1 MALSLLAREQR
12 LAALPRTMIKKVAH
26 IAVAVR
32 SVDQASRF
40 FEKVLGLHCE
50 RTEVV
55 ETEKA
60 KVAFFP
66 LGETEIELVEGI
78 EKGNPLE
85 NFLEKRGEGIH
96 HICLEVA
103 NLDQAMTQLRKSGVP
118 LLDETPRAGA
128 DGTRVAFI
136 HPKGAHG
143 ILIELV
149 EFPRE

>member
-1 MALSLLAREQR
+1 
-12 LAALPRTMIKKVAH
+12 MIKKVAH

-32 SVDQASRF
+32 SVDEASRF
-40 FEKVLGLHCE
+40 FEQVLGLRCE

-55 ETEKA
+55 PTEKA

-66 LGETEIELVEGI
+66 VGGIEIELVEGT
-78 EKGNPLE
+78 EPGNPLE
-85 NFLEKRGEGIH
+85 RFLEKRGEGIH

-103 NLDQAMTQLRKSGVP
+103 NLDETMGQLRRAGVP
-118 LLDETPRAGA
+118 LLDETPRPGA

-149 EFPRE
+149 ERPASH

>member
-1 MALSLLAREQR
+1 
-12 LAALPRTMIKKVAH
+12 MIKRLAH
-26 IAVAVR
+26 IAIAVR
-32 SVDQASRF
+32 SVDEASRF
-40 FEKVLGLHCE
+40 FEQVLGLHRE

-55 ETEKA
+55 ATEKA

-66 LGETEIELVEGI
+66 LGETELELVEGT
-78 EKGNPLE
+78 ERGNPLE
-85 NFLEKRGEGIH
+85 RFLEKRGEGIH

-103 NLDQAMTQLRKSGVP
+103 NLEATLGQLREAGVP
-118 LLDETPRAGA
+118 LLDETPRPGA

-149 EFPRE
+149 EKPPADRL

>member
-1 MALSLLAREQR
+1 
-12 LAALPRTMIKKVAH
+12 MIKKVAH

-32 SVDQASRF
+32 SVDEASRF
-40 FEKVLGLHCE
+40 FERVLGLKCE

-66 LGETEIELVEGI
+66 VGDTEIELVEGT

-85 NFLEKRGEGIH
+85 KFLEKRGEGIH
-96 HICLEVA
+96 HICLQVQ
-103 NLDQAMTQLRKSGVP
+103 NLDQTLAELRRAGVP
-118 LLDETPRAGA
+118 LLDDTPRPGA
-128 DGTRVAFI
+128 DGTRVVFI

-149 EFPRE
+149 EYPLSRPNP